1 MPSFAL
7 LSPMRRKIMR
17 FVVFAALAV
26 LTLGLFD
33 ARPASAAWQCMGG
46 ELACGGSAHA
56 SKKKVAKAYQGGKSY
71 KVAYSKSSKRV
82 ANYSSSKKVAKARK
96 SGSSSV
102 ASSGSY
108 GGGSSGIAS
117 YYWQGQMTASGAR
130 FNPSAMTAAHRTLPF
145 GTRVLVTNHSNG
157 RSVTVTI
164 NDRGPFIKGR
174 IIDLSKAAAG
184 AIGMQG
190 QCLARVSVSVLG
202 RG

>member
-1 MPSFAL
+1 
-7 LSPMRRKIMR
+7 MR
-17 FVVFAALAV
+17 FVVFAALSV
-26 LTLGLFD
+26 LTLSLFD

-56 SKKKVAKAYQGGKSY
+56 SKKKVAKAYQGGKTQ

-82 ANYSSSKKVAKARK
+82 ANYSKSSKKVAKVRN

-190 QCLARVSVSVLG
+190 QGLARVSVSVLG